1 MTQDWI
7 TLLKPLQQGGWEL
20 VDGKYQPAKTNV
32 ATDLPWIYAHVDFDC
47 TLWNRVFHEV
57 VANLTQVHSY
67 CHDCIKVVAKPK
79 TLRQLV
85 RIEEIQSDMLFPGK
99 CGIDRREN
107 TQDIYGAF
115 WYNRGFD
122 EARMRYKL
130 IRKQLDKAGM
140 KSVKLI
146 IKKACTEFE
155 NRLGPSNK
163 WKRPNKV
170 QMQLEEDMHERLRY
184 NPTSPSMIPQI
195 VKDRTHHLWVNWAF
209 QHGDNTYLDFTDG
222 VPIQEPLVTY
232 NPEGEEGG
240 KT

>member
-1 MTQDWI
+1 MTKDWI
-7 TLLKPLQQGGWEL
+7 VVLAPLLNSGWEV
-20 VDGKYQPAKTNV
+20 VDGKIQPGKSVV
-32 ATDLPWIYAHVDFDC
+32 APELPWIYAHVDFDC
-47 TLWNRVFHEV
+47 TPWNRIYHEIV
-57 VANLTQVHSY
+57 TGKTFVHSH

-79 TLRQLV
+79 TLRDLV
-85 RIEEIQSDMLFPGK
+85 KIEMIQADMLFPGK

-130 IRKQLDKAGM
+130 IRKRMNKEGLK
-140 KSVKLI
+140 KVKLI

-155 NRLGPSNK
+155 NELGPTDK
-163 WKRPNKV
+163 WKRPDKA
-170 QMQLEEDMHERLRY
+170 QLQDEKDMHSVL
-184 NPTSPSMIPQI
+184 NFKPTPPSLIPEI
-195 VKDRTHHLWVNWAF
+195 VRDRTHHMWIHWAF

-222 VPIQEPLVTY
+222 VKIYEPLVTY
-232 NPEGEEGG
+232 DPEEEDG